1 MAKGEI
7 KVTKDI
13 RVYQEDLE
21 DLENLVV
28 KENLVLILKEY
39 LVDQESLEIQEVM
52 EKMVILVHQ
61 EEMEQRE
68 TEEREIF
75 PRKILY
81 DTEKS
86 CLKYLR

>member
-1 MAKGEI
+1 MVQGEKPVI
-7 KVTKDI
+7 KDI

-28 KENLVLILKEY
+28 KESLVLILKEY

-52 EKMVILVHQ
+52 EKMVTLVHQ

-68 TEEREIF
+68 TEQMEIF
-75 PRKILY
+75 PRKILRNTGISY
-81 DTEKS
+81 LE
-86 CLKYLR
+86 YLR